1 MTFVPMRL
9 PFDGY
14 EFTNPF
20 APAGA
25 DARAQTTKLIRI
37 TCILLFGLGSL
48 TLLMAHFGGHLGEP
62 SLARD
67 LNLACVIV
75 MGAAAVVMAVVRRPP
90 AIMMLG
96 YAVLGVVCVTWA
108 LATTP
113 ELRPVAMF
121 YMWPLLAAAFFG
133 QRREVILLFGMFV
146 AGYGGTLIF
155 VFGDDPYLR
164 EWAIDIIAAMG
175 VATAL
180 VFLLKDRI
188 MRLISRLR
196 RLADTDSLTGIA
208 NRASFESALEREL
221 DGAREQTGVLAV
233 ISLDLDRFKQVNDL
247 YGHQAGDAALREAA
261 RIFTACVEEQGLLAR
276 VGGEEFAVVLPEA
289 DIAQARIIAE
299 RIRVALERDTAGTE
313 PNLTVSIG
321 VAAYPDSGES
331 PSSIMLAA
339 DRALYA
345 AKQAGRNQVV
355 AADESAERLL
365 GLAEQERALLADAGA
380 QTALRLAERLDLHR
394 HGEHRRSREVG
405 EFASLVA
412 TEMGMGVDDVTRIR
426 LAGMVRDVG
435 MLGVPGELLAAAHPL
450 TPEERDVVERHVQIG
465 TEVLTACG
473 LPSIAAWV
481 AAHHE
486 RPDGSG
492 YPQGLAG
499 DAIPLPARII
509 AVAEAY
515 SSLTHGPGVAP
526 AVALGELRECGGSQ
540 FDEHVVEALAR
551 VLVERGE
558 IPHLRVA

>member
-1 MTFVPMRL
+1 MPFGTMRL
-9 PFDGY
+9 PLDGY

-25 DARAQTTKLIRI
+25 DARAETTRLIRM
-37 TCILLFGLGSL
+37 TCVLLFGLGSL
-48 TLLMAHFGGHLGEP
+48 VLAMAHFGGHLGEA

-75 MGAAAVVMAVVRRPP
+75 MGVAAAIMAVVRRPP

-133 QRREVILLFGMFV
+133 QRREVILISVMFV
-146 AGYGGTLIF
+146 AMYGATLIL

-164 EWAIDIIAAMG
+164 EWAIDIIAAML

-180 VFLLKDRI
+180 VFMLKERI
-188 MRLISRLR
+188 QRLVQRLR

-208 NRASFESALEREL
+208 NRASFEQTLEDQL

-247 YGHQAGDAALREAA
+247 YGHQAGDDALREAA
-261 RIFTACVEEQGLLAR
+261 RIFTACVEDQGLLAR
-276 VGGEEFAVVLPEA
+276 VGGEEFAVVLPDA
-289 DIAQARIIAE
+289 DIASARLLAE
-299 RIRVALERDTAGTE
+299 RIRVALERDTAGAE
-313 PNLTVSIG
+313 PALTVSVG
-321 VAAYPDSGES
+321 VAAFPDSGDS

-365 GLAEQERALLADAGA
+365 GLAEQERALQADAGA

-394 HGEHRRSREVG
+394 HGEHRRSREIG
-405 EFASLVA
+405 ELAALVA
-412 TEMGMGVDDVTRIR
+412 AEIGLTVDDVTRVR

-435 MLGVPGELLAAAHPL
+435 MLGVPDELLATAHAL
-450 TPEERDVVERHVQIG
+450 APEERDVVERHVQIG

-473 LPSIAAWV
+473 LPQIAAWV
-481 AAHHE
+481 GAHHE
-486 RPDGSG
+486 RPDGGG
-492 YPQGLAG
+492 YPRGLTG

-526 AVALGELRECGGSQ
+526 AVALAELRECGGSQ
-540 FDEHVVEALAR
+540 FDESVVEALAR
-551 VLVERGE
+551 VLAERGE
-558 IPHLRVA
+558 TAQLRVA

>member
-1 MTFVPMRL
+1 MPSGTMRL

-20 APAGA
+20 APTGT
-25 DARAQTTKLIRI
+25 DAHAQTTKLIRV

-48 TLLMAHFGGHLGEP
+48 TLAMAHFGGNLGEP

-67 LNLACVIV
+67 LNLACVVV
-75 MGAAAVVMAVVRRPP
+75 MGLAAVVMAVVRQPP
-90 AIMMLG
+90 AIMMCG
-96 YAVLGVVCVTWA
+96 YAILGVVCVTWA

-133 QRREVILLFGMFV
+133 QRREVILLSVLFV
-146 AGYGGTLIF
+146 AMYGATLIF

-164 EWAIDIIAAMG
+164 EWAIDIIAAML

-180 VFLLKDRI
+180 VFLLKERI
-188 MRLISRLR
+188 QRLVQRLR

-208 NRASFESALEREL
+208 NRASFEHTLENEL
-221 DGAREQTGVLAV
+221 DEARDQTGVLAV

-261 RIFTACVEEQGLLAR
+261 RIFTACVEDQGLLAR

-289 DIAQARIIAE
+289 DLDSARLLAE
-299 RIRVALERDTAGTE
+299 RIRVALEADTAGSE
-313 PNLTVSIG
+313 PALTVSIG

-345 AKQAGRNQVV
+345 AKQAGRNLVV

-365 GLAEQERALLADAGA
+365 GLAEQERALQADAGA
-380 QTALRLAERLDLHR
+380 QTALRLAERLDMHR

-405 EFASLVA
+405 DLASLVA
-412 TEMGMGVDDVTRIR
+412 TEIGMDVNDVTRIR

-435 MLGVPGELLAAAHPL
+435 MLGVPEELLATAHPL
-450 TPEERDVVERHVQIG
+450 TPDERAVVERHVQIG

-473 LPSIAAWV
+473 LPQIAGWV

-492 YPQGLAG
+492 YPHGFTRDQ
-499 DAIPLPARII
+499 IPLPARII

-515 SSLTHGPGVAP
+515 SSLTHSPGVAP
-526 AVALGELRECGGSQ
+526 AVALAELRECGGSQ
-540 FDEHVVEALAR
+540 FDELVVEALAR
-551 VLVERGE
+551 VLSERGE
-558 IPHLRVA
+558 LAQLRVA